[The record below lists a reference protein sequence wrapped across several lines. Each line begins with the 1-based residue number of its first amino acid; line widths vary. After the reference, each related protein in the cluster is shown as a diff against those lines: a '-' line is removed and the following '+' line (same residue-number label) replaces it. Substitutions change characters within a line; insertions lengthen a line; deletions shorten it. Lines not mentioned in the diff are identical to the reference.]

1 LFSVAAAKYAQV
13 RTFAMSAV
21 RAMSYFEDAEALP
34 IPDPLLKVSWMDM
47 KRFLLKRAIQAGRQH
62 LEDLW
67 D

>member
-1 LFSVAAAKYAQV
+1 
-13 RTFAMSAV
+13 MSAV